1 MTSEPAE
8 PQDIGLRSAYLFLSP
23 FTPHRWL
30 TTAAAVRILVILLA
44 MTNSLTAVF
53 PRYSF
58 LQGGIFVTG
67 LICLSWAVYPLILLR
82 RRAPLPL
89 LAVWAQVF
97 LDLALVCLVVGFTGN
112 FKGPPTYLFLLV
124 VFEAGLFLGLAP
136 AVFFAMVCALFL
148 WAASY
153 PWPAGDLERLFQV
166 YDLTL
171 IFLCLIAIAFIS
183 GFWNYWLNRMAQFQ
197 RDVLDRM
204 NNGFLVVNARGYV
217 LGMNQAAERILGR
230 RSATAIGRRVDEV
243 IVPESGL
250 ECPVVTAL
258 KKQIDYISHEF
269 KAVTPQGARVI
280 GLTTN
285 RITPGGKPG
294 EILLVVSFT
303 DLTEMARMREEVQ
316 RHAHLAV
323 LGELSAE
330 LAHEIRNP
338 VTAIRGAAEEL
349 VRHAETSELA
359 PRLARMIQRESEHL
373 NNVVSGF
380 LEFSRSGQISAWDP
394 VDVTVIARETAEAG
408 RYRFP
413 EGTITIHVPDNTD
426 CRVAG
431 DSQRLKQLFMNLL
444 NNALEAMDGRGEA
457 VIRVSR
463 SGNIVE
469 IRIEDQGSGFPPD
482 KINKLFEPFY
492 SEKPRGTGM
501 GLAVCQRVVE
511 ALNGSIQLGNRPEGG
526 AVVMVR
532 LPAYEAAD
540 GLISSF

>member
-8 PQDIGLRSAYLFLSP
+8 PQDTGLRSAYLFLSP

-44 MTNSLTAVF
+44 MTNTLTVVF
-53 PRYSF
+53 PRHSF
-58 LQGGIFVTG
+58 LEGGIFVTG
-67 LICLSWAVYPLILLR
+67 LICLGWAVYLLVLLR
-82 RRAPLPL
+82 SHARLPV

-97 LDLALVCLVVGFTGN
+97 LDLALVCLVLGFTGN
-112 FKGPPTYLFLLV
+112 FKGPLTYLLLLV
-124 VFEAGLFLGLAP
+124 VFEAGLFLGVAP
-136 AVFFAMVCALFL
+136 AVFFAIVSALFL
-148 WAASY
+148 WATSY
-153 PWPAGDLERLFQV
+153 PWPAGDLERLFHV

-204 NNGFLVVNARGYV
+204 NNGFLVVDARGHV
-217 LGMNQAAERILGR
+217 LSMNHTAERILGWR
-230 RSATAIGRRVDEV
+230 AATAIGRPIDEI
-243 IVPESGL
+243 IVPDSGM

-269 KAVTPQGARVI
+269 TAITPQGPRVI

-285 RITPGGKPG
+285 RIMSGSKPS
-294 EILLVVSFT
+294 EILLIVSFT
-303 DLTEMARMREEVQ
+303 DLTEMARMREEVR

-349 VRHAETSELA
+349 GRLAETSELA
-359 PRLARMIQRESEHL
+359 RRLARMIQRESEHL
-373 NNVVSGF
+373 NNVVGGF

-394 VDVTVIARETAEAG
+394 VDITVIAREAAEAG

-413 EGTITIHVPDNTD
+413 EGTIIIDVPENTD

-431 DSQRLKQLFMNLL
+431 DPQRLKQLYINLL

-457 VIRVSR
+457 VIRISR

-469 IRIEDQGSGFPPD
+469 IRIEDHGPGFPPD

-492 SEKPRGTGM
+492 SKKPRGTGM

-511 ALNGSIQLGNRPEGG
+511 ALNGSIQLGNRPGGG
-526 AVVMVR
+526 AVVIVR
-532 LPAYEAAD
+532 LPAYEAAG